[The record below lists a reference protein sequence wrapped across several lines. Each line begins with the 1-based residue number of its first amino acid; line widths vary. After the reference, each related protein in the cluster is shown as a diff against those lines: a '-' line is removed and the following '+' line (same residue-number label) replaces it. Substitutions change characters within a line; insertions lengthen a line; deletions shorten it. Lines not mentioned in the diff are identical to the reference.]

1 MRKKLNKFDDY
12 FNFNTRS
19 LNEVVKN
26 LDKDKIFESAK
37 LIEKTIKKNKTI
49 YVCGNGG
56 SHAIANHYVC
66 DYFKVLSQE
75 TSLKVKIKSFCSD
88 NALISAISNDFS
100 YDDVFLYQAER
111 LMQNEDVLILISSS
125 GNSKNIRK
133 VLNYTNKKKIK
144 SIGLCGFSGGYLK
157 KKCTI
162 PIYSKIN
169 NYGISEDINHI
180 IMHLV
185 MQYIKINNLI
195 KNIKNP
201 IL

>member
-1 MRKKLNKFDDY
+1 MKSKIHIKKY
-12 FNFNTRS
+12 FKVYTDQLKIVLDS
-19 LNEVVKN
+19 LDVERINQ
-26 LDKDKIFESAK
+26 SAD

-75 TSLKVKIKSFCSD
+75 TDLKVQIKSLCSD
-88 NALISAISNDFS
+88 SALISAISNDFS
-100 YDDVFLYQAER
+100 YDDVFLYQAKR
-111 LMQNEDVLILISSS
+111 YFKKGDILILISSS
-125 GNSKNIRK
+125 GNSNNIKKVLDYAIKKNI
-133 VLNYTNKKKIK
+133 LT
-144 SIGLCGFSGGYLK
+144 IGLSGFSGGYLK
-157 KKCTI
+157 KKCSI
-162 PIYSKIN
+162 PIYSNIN

-185 MQYIKINNLI
+185 MQHIKIKNLVRN
-195 KNIKNP
+195 KKNP

>member
-1 MRKKLNKFDDY
+1 MMKIQNFENFFNDY
-12 FNFNTRS
+12 NDR
-19 LNEVVKN
+19 LQDVLKN
-26 LDKDKIFESAK
+26 LDKKKVFQLTK
-37 LIEKTIKKNKTI
+37 LLEDTIKKDKTI
-49 YVCGNGG
+49 FVCGNGG

-75 TSLKVKIKSFCSD
+75 TNLKVKIKSLCSD

-100 YDDVFLYQAER
+100 YDEIFLYQAER
-111 LMQNEDVLILISSS
+111 LMKKGDILILISSS
-125 GNSKNIRK
+125 GNSSNIKK
-133 VLNYTNKKKIK
+133 VLDFANLNKIK
-144 SIGLCGFSGGYLK
+144 TIGLCGFTGGYLK
-157 KKCTI
+157 RKCTI

-169 NYGISEDINHI
+169 NYGISEDVNHI

-185 MQYIKINNLI
+185 MQYIKIGNLT

>member
-1 MRKKLNKFDDY
+1 MKKKNKLDDY
-12 FNFNTRS
+12 FSFYTGT
-19 LNEVVKN
+19 LNNVVKS
-26 LDKDKIFESAK
+26 LDKDKIYEFAE

-56 SHAIANHYVC
+56 SHAIANHFVC

-75 TSLKVKIKSFCSD
+75 TNLKVKMKSLCSD
-88 NALISAISNDFS
+88 DALISAISNDFS

-111 LMQNEDVLILISSS
+111 LITNDDILILISSS
-125 GNSKNIRK
+125 GNSKNIKK
-133 VLNYTNKKKIK
+133 VLNFTNKKKIK
-144 SIGLCGFSGGYLK
+144 SIGLCSFSGGYLK
-157 KKCTI
+157 KNCTI

-169 NYGISEDINHI
+169 NYGISEDVNHI
-180 IMHLV
+180 IMHFV
-185 MQYIKINNLI
+185 MQYIKISNLT

>member
-1 MRKKLNKFDDY
+1 MKKKINKFDDY
-12 FNFNTRS
+12 FSFYTGT
-19 LNEVVKN
+19 LNNVIKS
-26 LDKDKIFESAK
+26 LDKDKIYEFAE

-56 SHAIANHYVC
+56 SHAIANHFVC

-75 TSLKVKIKSFCSD
+75 TNLKVKMKSLCSD
-88 NALISAISNDFS
+88 DALISAISNDFS

-111 LMQNEDVLILISSS
+111 LITNDDILILISSS
-125 GNSKNIRK
+125 GNSKNIK
-133 VLNYTNKKKIK
+133 KILNFTNKKKIK
-144 SIGLCGFSGGYLK
+144 SIGLCSFSGGYLK

-169 NYGISEDINHI
+169 NYGISEDVNHI
-180 IMHLV
+180 IMHFV
-185 MQYIKINNLI
+185 MQYIKISNLT